1 MSVQIR
7 RLVGTSPGT
16 SGAVDITSINTRLN
30 AEDAHTTAGTTN
42 TILKPTSGTN
52 RSYWCVTRLY
62 YNGAGTGTINN
73 IKWFTDG
80 ANSLGTGRGLVVN
93 TATGYVQATGTEGT
107 TGTELNTTNYATL
120 AGAPT
125 NAFDYTTS
133 SPLAVSGSVTD
144 PSSEYFGDYVVM
156 QATVAD
162 TASAG
167 VSTAETISCR
177 YDTTMTS

>member
-42 TILKPTSGTN
+42 PILKPPSGTN
-52 RSYWCVTRLY
+52 YSYWAVFRLF
-62 YNGAGTGTINN
+62 YNGSGTGTINN

-80 ANSLGTGRGLVVN
+80 SNGLGTGRGLVVN
-93 TATGYVQATGTEGT
+93 TATGYVQATGTTGETGTQLT
-107 TGTELNTTNYATL
+107 TGNYATL
-120 AGAPT
+120 AGAPS
-125 NAFDYTTS
+125 NAFAYTTG
-133 SPLAVSGSVTD
+133 SPLSVAGSVTN
-144 PSSEYFGDYVVM
+144 PSTEYFGDFVVA
-156 QATVAD
+156 QVTIAD

-167 VSTAETISCR
+167 ASSPETISWR
-177 YDTTMTS
+177 YDSTIA